1 MTSED
6 LESATMDIW
15 GMLEQDAPAGCAA
28 VQDLYSWSLNFD
40 AGKGPFTLF
49 LDLIGWSEDNIGE
62 ALYSL
67 DEASLGYLELDKLGL
82 ALREY
87 AESPQNVR
95 KYVDKLIEAETQD

>member
-1 MTSED
+1 
-6 LESATMDIW
+6 MDIW
-15 GMLEQDAPAGCAA
+15 EMLEQDAPAGCAA

-40 AGKGPFTLF
+40 AGYGPFTLF

-67 DEASLGYLELDKLGL
+67 DTASLGYVELDKLGL

-95 KYVDKLIEAETQD
+95 EYVDKLIEAETQN